1 VFHLRFH
8 LSHVYRQHC
17 LSAGL
22 KTILTFVHNIPPTP
36 GSQSTMAAA
45 AAASPMQQQSSFG
58 QARQW
63 VPSLPTNLIAS
74 LNPFAAAD
82 KSKDITDAQQTAEMQ
97 RSALSLLA
105 QSSGPP
111 SPTKSSVSVM
121 FAEPESQ
128 GTSLSGSRE
137 GSIDGKRRTKRNNKP
152 KTTYTIC
159 HPPPASSARQKMHRR
174 PRSLLQL
181 HKVVPNSRP
190 LPAYEIIPSA
200 NFSVRLTRATTK
212 VFRAKHSLCPNDLV
226 VLRAEDYYTEE
237 PEEDQEARDVVA
249 LICKGRKEDGATA
262 GKAKICMVDGG
273 EWEAYPSVNGGY
285 EFFTT
290 DEHGLGLTVRWVP
303 KKNKKEGG
311 KSESRRFNFSTI
323 SANTRRHPIIA
334 NLSKSTLDIYDSYK
348 MPDLSTP
355 TPAATPKQQATIL
368 EDGLDSDDNTSS
380 KQELRRTDDLTRSI
394 ITMTSVYVAFKEGWS
409 PHFKYDD
416 HAPSSRRNSVHTPVS
431 TPPASPVPNPAVL
444 DKRSSILSVSSSIFR
459 KSSLR
464 TTRSS
469 RTPTFSAL
477 DQTTNATEDLTPV
490 RSTSTKATGRARA
503 DSNSTVL
510 VHRAASNRRNN
521 RPQATWRPDL
531 LSAAKQSEMRETSRE
546 NTPVAEIKS
555 SPQASRNA
563 STAAGMASRR
573 ASILPDPEPEVD
585 SDSEVDEPAM
595 AAPAQREMT
604 ERHAQGT
611 RASSN
616 ATSDSG
622 ASPKKQI
629 VQVRLS
635 EKDKKSKKWKRWI
648 CGKF

>member
-1 VFHLRFH
+1 
-8 LSHVYRQHC
+8 
-17 LSAGL
+17 
-22 KTILTFVHNIPPTP
+22 
-36 GSQSTMAAA
+36 MAAA
-45 AAASPMQQQSSFG
+45 AAASPMQQQQPSFG

-63 VPSLPTNLIAS
+63 VPSLPTSLIAS
-74 LNPFAAAD
+74 LNPFAAAE
-82 KSKDITDAQQTAEMQ
+82 KPKDVNDAQQIGDMQ
-97 RSALSLLA
+97 RSALSIIA
-105 QSSGPP
+105 QNSGPP

-137 GSIDGKRRTKRNNKP
+137 GSIDGKRRTRKNNKP

-159 HPPPASSARQKMHRR
+159 HPPPASSARQKLHRR

-249 LICKGRKEDGATA
+249 LICKGRKEDGAAA

-303 KKNKKEGG
+303 KKSKKEGA
-311 KSESRRFNFSTI
+311 KSEPRRFNFSTI

-334 NLSKSTLDIYDSYK
+334 NLSKSSLDIYDSYK
-348 MPDLSTP
+348 MPDLSTATP
-355 TPAATPKQQATIL
+355 TATPKQHATIL

-380 KQELRRTDDLTRSI
+380 KQEIRRTDDFIRSI
-394 ITMTSVYVAFKEGWS
+394 ITMTSIYVAFKEGWS

-416 HAPSSRRNSVHTPVS
+416 QAPSSRRNSIHTPVS
-431 TPPASPVPNPAVL
+431 TPPASPTPHPAVL
-444 DKRSSILSVSSSIFR
+444 DKRNSILSVSSSLFR

-464 TTRSS
+464 TNRSARNS
-469 RTPTFSAL
+469 TFSTL
-477 DQTTNATEDLTPV
+477 DQTTNASEDSPPA
-490 RSTSTKATGRARA
+490 RSASTKVTGRARA

-510 VHRAASNRRNN
+510 VHRAASNRRSN
-521 RPQATWRPDL
+521 RSQATWRPDL
-531 LSAAKQSEMRETSRE
+531 LSAGKQSEVRETSRE
-546 NTPVAEIKS
+546 GTPVAEIKP

-563 STAAGMASRR
+563 STTTGMASRR
-573 ASILPDPEPEVD
+573 ASVLPDPEPEPE
-585 SDSEVDEPAM
+585 SESEVEEPPM
-595 AAPAQREMT
+595 PVPVPVQREMT
-604 ERHAQGT
+604 ERQVQGT

-616 ATSDSG
+616 ATSESG
-622 ASPKKQI
+622 AAPKKQV
-629 VQVRLS
+629 VQVTRQ
-635 EKDKKSKKWKRWI
+635 EKKSKKWKRWI

>member
-1 VFHLRFH
+1 
-8 LSHVYRQHC
+8 
-17 LSAGL
+17 
-22 KTILTFVHNIPPTP
+22 
-36 GSQSTMAAA
+36 MAAA

-63 VPSLPTNLIAS
+63 VPSLPTSLIAS

-82 KSKDITDAQQTAEMQ
+82 KSKDITDAQQTTNMQ

-105 QSSGPP
+105 QNSGPP

-137 GSIDGKRRTKRNNKP
+137 GSIDGKRRSKRSNKP

-249 LICKGRKEDGATA
+249 LICKGRKEDSSAA
-262 GKAKICMVDGG
+262 GKAKICMADGG
-273 EWEAYPSVNGGY
+273 EWEAYPGVNGGY

-303 KKNKKEGG
+303 KKSKKEGT

-334 NLSKSTLDIYDSYK
+334 NLSKSALDIYDSYK
-348 MPDLSTP
+348 MPDLSTATP
-355 TPAATPKQQATIL
+355 TATPKQQATIL

-380 KQELRRTDDLTRSI
+380 KQEVRRTDDFTRSI

-416 HAPSSRRNSVHTPVS
+416 QAPSSRRNSVHTPLS
-431 TPPASPVPNPAVL
+431 TPPASPAPNPAVL
-444 DKRSSILSVSSSIFR
+444 DKRNSILSVSSSLFR

-464 TTRSS
+464 TNRSG
-469 RTPTFSAL
+469 RTSTFSAL
-477 DQTTNATEDLTPV
+477 DQTTNATDDLTPV
-490 RSTSTKATGRARA
+490 RSTSIKATGRARA

-521 RPQATWRPDL
+521 RAQATWRPDL
-531 LSAAKQSEMRETSRE
+531 LSAGKQSEVRETSRE
-546 NTPVAEIKS
+546 GTPVAEIKLT
-555 SPQASRNA
+555 PQASRNA
-563 STAAGMASRR
+563 STTTGPASRQ
-573 ASILPDPEPEVD
+573 ASILPDPEPEPELD
-585 SDSEVDEPAM
+585 SDSEVEEPSM
-595 AAPAQREMT
+595 PVPVQREMS
-604 ERHAQGT
+604 ERNVQGT

-622 ASPKKQI
+622 AAAPKKQV
-629 VQVRLS
+629 VQVKHS
-635 EKDKKSKKWKRWI
+635 EKKSKKWKRWI

>member
-1 VFHLRFH
+1 
-8 LSHVYRQHC
+8 
-17 LSAGL
+17 
-22 KTILTFVHNIPPTP
+22 
-36 GSQSTMAAA
+36 
-45 AAASPMQQQSSFG
+45 
-58 QARQW
+58 
-63 VPSLPTNLIAS
+63 
-74 LNPFAAAD
+74 
-82 KSKDITDAQQTAEMQ
+82 
-97 RSALSLLA
+97 
-105 QSSGPP
+105 
-111 SPTKSSVSVM
+111 M

-137 GSIDGKRRTKRNNKP
+137 GSIDGKRRAKRNNKP
-152 KTTYTIC
+152 KSTYTIC
-159 HPPPASSARQKMHRR
+159 HPPPASSARQKLHRR

-226 VLRAEDYYTEE
+226 VLRAEDYYSEE
-237 PEEDQEARDVVA
+237 PDEDQEARDIVA
-249 LICKGRKEDGATA
+249 LICKGRKDDGSAA

-303 KKNKKEGG
+303 KKSKKEGG
-311 KSESRRFNFSTI
+311 AKPESRRFNFSTI

-334 NLSKSTLDIYDSYK
+334 HLSKSALDIYDSYK
-348 MPDLSTP
+348 MPDLSTATP
-355 TPAATPKQQATIL
+355 TATPKQQPTIL
-368 EDGLDSDDNTSS
+368 EDGLDSDDNVSS
-380 KQELRRTDDLTRSI
+380 KQEVRRTDSFTRSI
-394 ITMTSVYVAFKEGWS
+394 ITMTSIYVAFKEGWS

-416 HAPSSRRNSVHTPVS
+416 QAPSSRRNSIHTPLS
-431 TPPASPVPNPAVL
+431 TPPASPAPNPAVL

-459 KSSLR
+459 KSSQR
-464 TTRSS
+464 TNRSG

-477 DQTTNATEDLTPV
+477 DQTTNATDDAPTQ
-490 RSTSTKATGRARA
+490 SASTKATGRARA

-521 RPQATWRPDL
+521 RSQATWRPEL
-531 LSAAKQSEMRETSRE
+531 LSAGTKNEMRETSRE
-546 NTPVAEIKS
+546 GTPVAEIKP
-555 SPQASRNA
+555 SPYASRNA
-563 STAAGMASRR
+563 STATGMGSRR
-573 ASILPDPEPEVD
+573 ASVLPDPDPEPE
-585 SDSEVDEPAM
+585 SESEVEEPHVPM
-595 AAPAQREMT
+595 PVPVRQEPT
-604 ERHAQGT
+604 ERQTQGT

-622 ASPKKQI
+622 AAKKPV
-629 VQVRLS
+629 VQTRQT
-635 EKDKKSKKWKRWI
+635 EKKSKKWKRWI

>member
-1 VFHLRFH
+1 
-8 LSHVYRQHC
+8 
-17 LSAGL
+17 
-22 KTILTFVHNIPPTP
+22 
-36 GSQSTMAAA
+36 MAAA

-63 VPSLPTNLIAS
+63 VPSLPTSLIAS

-82 KSKDITDAQQTAEMQ
+82 KSKDITDAQQTTNMQ

-105 QSSGPP
+105 QNSGPP

-137 GSIDGKRRTKRNNKP
+137 GSIDGKRWSKRSNKP

-249 LICKGRKEDGATA
+249 LICKGRKEDGSAA
-262 GKAKICMVDGG
+262 GKAKICMADGG

-303 KKNKKEGG
+303 KKSKKEGT

-334 NLSKSTLDIYDSYK
+334 NLSKSALDIYDSYK
-348 MPDLSTP
+348 MPDLSTATP
-355 TPAATPKQQATIL
+355 TATPKQQATIL

-380 KQELRRTDDLTRSI
+380 KQEVRRTDDFTRSI

-416 HAPSSRRNSVHTPVS
+416 LYPRLQHHQHQIPPYSTSATPSSPSAQACSAKAVCVQTDQVAPLPFPLWTKPPMPQTTSHQYD
-431 TPPASPVPNPAVL
+431 PPAS
-444 DKRSSILSVSSSIFR
+444 K
-459 KSSLR
+459 
-464 TTRSS
+464 
-469 RTPTFSAL
+469 
-477 DQTTNATEDLTPV
+477 
-490 RSTSTKATGRARA
+490 
-503 DSNSTVL
+503 
-510 VHRAASNRRNN
+510 
-521 RPQATWRPDL
+521 PQA
-531 LSAAKQSEMRETSRE
+531 AHAQ
-546 NTPVAEIKS
+546 TPILPSSFTAQPATVAIIAHKPPGVPTC
-555 SPQASRNA
+555 SPQASKA
-563 STAAGMASRR
+563 KFAKQAAKAH
-573 ASILPDPEPEVD
+573 PW
-585 SDSEVDEPAM
+585 
-595 AAPAQREMT
+595 QR
-604 ERHAQGT
+604 
-611 RASSN
+611 SN
-616 ATSDSG
+616 
-622 ASPKKQI
+622 
-629 VQVRLS
+629 
-635 EKDKKSKKWKRWI
+635 
-648 CGKF
+648 

>member
-1 VFHLRFH
+1 
-8 LSHVYRQHC
+8 
-17 LSAGL
+17 
-22 KTILTFVHNIPPTP
+22 
-36 GSQSTMAAA
+36 MAAA
-45 AAASPMQQQSSFG
+45 AAASPMQQQQPSFG

-63 VPSLPTNLIAS
+63 VPSLPTSLIAS
-74 LNPFAAAD
+74 LNPFAAAE
-82 KSKDITDAQQTAEMQ
+82 KPKDINDAQQNGDMQ
-97 RSALSLLA
+97 RSALSIIA
-105 QSSGPP
+105 QNSGPP

-137 GSIDGKRRTKRNNKP
+137 GSIDGKRRTRKNNKP

-159 HPPPASSARQKMHRR
+159 HPPPASSARQKLHRR

-249 LICKGRKEDGATA
+249 LICKGRKEDGAAA

-290 DEHGLGLTVRWVP
+290 DEHGLGLTMRWVP
-303 KKNKKEGG
+303 KKSKKEGA
-311 KSESRRFNFSTI
+311 KSEPRRFNFSTI

-334 NLSKSTLDIYDSYK
+334 NLSKSSLDIYDSYK
-348 MPDLSTP
+348 MPDLSTATP
-355 TPAATPKQQATIL
+355 TATPKQHATIL

-380 KQELRRTDDLTRSI
+380 KQEIRRTDDFIRSI
-394 ITMTSVYVAFKEGWS
+394 ITMTSIYVAFKEGWS

-416 HAPSSRRNSVHTPVS
+416 QAPSSRRNSIHTPVS
-431 TPPASPVPNPAVL
+431 TPPASPTPHPAVL
-444 DKRSSILSVSSSIFR
+444 DKRNSILSVSSSLFR

-464 TTRSS
+464 TNRSARNS
-469 RTPTFSAL
+469 TFSTL
-477 DQTTNATEDLTPV
+477 DQTTNASEDSPPA
-490 RSTSTKATGRARA
+490 RSASTKATGRARA

-510 VHRAASNRRNN
+510 VHRAASNRRSN
-521 RPQATWRPDL
+521 RSQATWRPDL
-531 LSAAKQSEMRETSRE
+531 LSVGKQSEVRETSRE
-546 NTPVAEIKS
+546 GTPVAEIKP

-563 STAAGMASRR
+563 STTTGMASRR
-573 ASILPDPEPEVD
+573 ASVLPDPEPEPE
-585 SDSEVDEPAM
+585 SESEVEEPPM
-595 AAPAQREMT
+595 PVPVPVQREMT
-604 ERHAQGT
+604 ERQVQGT

-616 ATSDSG
+616 ATSESG
-622 ASPKKQI
+622 AAPKKQV
-629 VQVRLS
+629 VQVTRQ
-635 EKDKKSKKWKRWI
+635 EKKSKKWKRWI